1 MTETLEV
8 SKIACKQELD
18 GTLVTFRIHNDNLSL
33 AEELLKAPIN
43 ARFAMAIVGIDDQ
56 EQPKPK
62 TPAAKKQKSKQNSNV
77 FRAAIACGEKAF
89 QTFLRKK
96 HKKAWDGGLGEGAT
110 KAADAMR
117 NILGVDSRRDLAT
130 DVEALGRFDALMAEY
145 EMWKRGQ

>member
-43 ARFAMAIVGIDDQ
+43 ARFAMAIVGITDQ

-62 TPAAKKQKSKQNSNV
+62 TPPAEKQKRKQNSNV
-77 FRAAIACGEKAF
+77 FRAALVCGEEAF
-89 QTFLRKK
+89 QTFLRQK
-96 HKKAWDGGLGEGAT
+96 HAKAWKGGLGEGAT
-110 KAADAMR
+110 RAADALRM
-117 NILGVDSRRDLAT
+117 IVAIDSRKELENDH
-130 DVEALGRFDALMAEY
+130 EALGRFDALMADY